1 MPCCA
6 FVQSIQG
13 WAVHFPNRESDESSV
28 DTPAVKLPVSNEMTA
43 LQVLSICLMP
53 LP

>member
-13 WAVHFPNRESDESSV
+13 WAVHFPNRESV
-28 DTPAVKLPVSNEMTA
+28 YTPAVKLPVSNEMTA
-43 LQVLSICLMP
+43 LQVLSVCLMP